1 MLVGNEIPEIKKVTK
16 MQTKKKVVLKASI
29 SGKRIDDMQL
39 TIGCWKYLL
48 LLYKIKL
55 QFEGSTFL
63 K

>member
-16 MQTKKKVVLKASI
+16 MANQEEASI

-48 LLYKIKL
+48 LLV
-55 QFEGSTFL
+55 
-63 K
+63 